1 MGDNS
6 SSQRPSD
13 VREEAIIKSYL
24 HLKKN
29 TTASAKLLRDRVPAA
44 PRSSAQVGVQNS
56 APRGRSVLQFGGP
69 WALSIGPIVGFY
81 QLESFFRAGTWGLF

>member
-1 MGDNS
+1 MTIHQV
-6 SSQRPSD
+6 QRSSD

-24 HLKKN
+24 HFKKTQLPQPN
-29 TTASAKLLRDRVPAA
+29 CLRDRVPAA

-81 QLESFFRAGTWGLF
+81 QLGSFFRAGTWGLF